1 MAAIRS
7 ARGGTTTQTP
17 FAAGKEDM
25 STNVER
31 APAGPRSRRFS
42 SAAAVVADIALA
54 ALAAALIVFSR
65 QYALD
70 AGVAILV
77 LVAAVAAAAARLVQA
92 LRGRVE
98 LGLLRH
104 PLRPDLR
111 PHLLQFLNY
120 ALLAV
125 LILIAGALGTFT
137 NLAFYAGIL
146 GLPLSDWISGQEAT
160 VAVQLA
166 ALALA
171 ALALV
176 PARRVRPVRNLAVL
190 SFSVFLAV
198 SLAPA
203 LVPPRN
209 AVAIDLPLVGE
220 WTVIAGGRSTLLS
233 HHYRHPDVRNAV
245 DFVRLVDGQAFVGNP
260 EHEAS
265 WHSFGQPVLAPAD
278 GTVVSV
284 RDDLVDEPVG
294 ALGQLPTEGNA
305 IVLDI
310 GGGHYV
316 AFMHLQQGSALV
328 RPGQSV
334 TQGQRIAAV
343 GDTGESF
350 SPHLHLQIQDRP
362 SLDNDEVR
370 TFPMVFEHTT
380 LTRGGRES
388 TPPTADL
395 RRGDVI
401 RADTSGPFDGASST
415 TASGVDHTPASRCC
429 LRHATPIQPW
439 LHRRWHPKIVT
450 KRITGLSRL

>member
-1 MAAIRS
+1 
-7 ARGGTTTQTP
+7 
-17 FAAGKEDM
+17 
-25 STNVER
+25 
-31 APAGPRSRRFS
+31 
-42 SAAAVVADIALA
+42 
-54 ALAAALIVFSR
+54 
-65 QYALD
+65 
-70 AGVAILV
+70 
-77 LVAAVAAAAARLVQA
+77 
-92 LRGRVE
+92 
-98 LGLLRH
+98 
-104 PLRPDLR
+104 
-111 PHLLQFLNY
+111 
-120 ALLAV
+120 
-125 LILIAGALGTFT
+125 LGTFT
-137 NLAFYAGIL
+137 NLPLYASIL
-146 GLPLSDWISGQEAT
+146 LPASDRISGQQAT
-160 VAVQLA
+160 VAVQLG

-203 LVPPRN
+203 PVPPRT
-209 AVAIDLPLVGE
+209 AVAIDLPLEGE
-220 WTVIAGGRSTLLS
+220 WTMVAGGRSTLLS
-233 HHYRHPDVRNAV
+233 HHYRHPHVRNAL
-245 DFVRLVDGQAFVGNP
+245 DFARLVDGQAFLGNP

-278 GTVVSV
+278 GTVLSV
-284 RDDLVDEPVG
+284 RDDLADEPVG

-316 AFMHLQQGSALV
+316 VFMHLQQGSALV

-343 GDTGESF
+343 GDTGGSL

-362 SLDNDEVR
+362 SLNDDEVR

-401 RADTSGPFDGASST
+401 RAD
-415 TASGVDHTPASRCC
+415 R
-429 LRHATPIQPW
+429 
-439 LHRRWHPKIVT
+439 
-450 KRITGLSRL
+450 

>member
-1 MAAIRS
+1 M
-7 ARGGTTTQTP
+7 QTP
-17 FAAGKEDM
+17 IRHREGSHDHRRGTAG
-25 STNVER
+25 R
-31 APAGPRSRRFS
+31 AGPRSPRLS

-65 QYALD
+65 QYSVLD
-70 AGVAILV
+70 VGVAILV

-92 LRGRVE
+92 FRGRVE
-98 LGLLRH
+98 LGVLRQ

-111 PHLLQFLNY
+111 PHLLQLLNY

-137 NLAFYAGIL
+137 NLPFFAQIL
-146 GLPLSDWISGQEAT
+146 GLPLSDRISGEQST

-166 ALALA
+166 ALALV

-203 LVPPRN
+203 LAPPRA
-209 AVAIDLPLVGE
+209 AVAVDLPLEGE
-220 WTVIAGGRSTLLS
+220 WAMISGGRSTLLT
-233 HHYRHPDVRNAV
+233 HHYASPHVRYAL
-245 DFVRLVDGQAFVGNP
+245 DFARLVDGQAFVGDP
-260 EHEAS
+260 EHNAS
-265 WHSFGQPVLAPAD
+265 WHGFGQPVLAAAD

-284 RDDLVDEPVG
+284 RDDLAEQPVG
-294 ALGQLPTEGNA
+294 VIRQGEGNA

-310 GGGHYV
+310 GGGRYV
-316 AFMHLQQGSALV
+316 VFAHLQQGSALV

-334 TQGQRIAAV
+334 TRGQRIAAV
-343 GDTGESF
+343 GNNGNSL
-350 SPHLHLQIQDRP
+350 SPHLHVQIQDRP
-362 SLDNDEVR
+362 SLPGDDRGVR
-370 TFPMVFEHTT
+370 TFPMVFEHST
-380 LTRGGRES
+380 LIRGGRES

-401 RADTSGPFDGASST
+401 RAD
-415 TASGVDHTPASRCC
+415 R
-429 LRHATPIQPW
+429 
-439 LHRRWHPKIVT
+439 
-450 KRITGLSRL
+450 

>member
-1 MAAIRS
+1 M
-7 ARGGTTTQTP
+7 QTP
-17 FAAGKEDM
+17 MRHREESQDHGRRTAG
-25 STNVER
+25 
-31 APAGPRSRRFS
+31 PAGPRSRRLS

-54 ALAAALIVFSR
+54 ALAAALIVFSGR
-65 QYALD
+65 FSALD

-77 LVAAVAAAAARLVQA
+77 MVAAVAAAAVRLVQA
-92 LRGRVE
+92 FRGRAE
-98 LGLLRH
+98 LGVLRQ

-120 ALLAV
+120 ALLAA
-125 LILIAGALGTFT
+125 LILIAGELGTFT
-137 NLAFYAGIL
+137 NLPLYASIL
-146 GLPLSDWISGQEAT
+146 LPASDRISGQQAT

-203 LVPPRN
+203 LAPPRA
-209 AVAIDLPLVGE
+209 AVAVDLPLEGE
-220 WTVIAGGRSTLLS
+220 WTMVAGGRSTLLS
-233 HHYRHPDVRNAV
+233 HHYAHPHVRNAL
-245 DFVRLVDGQAFVGNP
+245 DFARLVDGQAFVGDP

-265 WHSFGQPVLAPAD
+265 WHSFGEPVLAPAD
-278 GTVVSV
+278 GTVLSV
-284 RDDLVDEPVG
+284 RDDLADEPVG
-294 ALGQLPTEGNA
+294 ALQLPAEGNA

-316 AFMHLQQGSALV
+316 VFMHLQQGSALV

-343 GDTGESF
+343 GDTGGSL

-362 SLDNDEVR
+362 SLDDDEVR
-370 TFPMVFEHTT
+370 TFPMVFEHST

-401 RADTSGPFDGASST
+401 RAN
-415 TASGVDHTPASRCC
+415 R
-429 LRHATPIQPW
+429 
-439 LHRRWHPKIVT
+439 
-450 KRITGLSRL
+450 